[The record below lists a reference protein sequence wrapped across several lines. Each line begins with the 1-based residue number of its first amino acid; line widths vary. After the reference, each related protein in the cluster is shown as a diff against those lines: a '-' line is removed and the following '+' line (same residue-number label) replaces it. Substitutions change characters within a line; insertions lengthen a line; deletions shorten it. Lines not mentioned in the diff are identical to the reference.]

1 MTISSNCWWL
11 LKLAGHAITAW
22 LALSL
27 TAFAAEPMG
36 LDFELAADLPADLPA
51 ESEPVRLM
59 TLPVVGQA
67 PIGSET
73 PEALP
78 PPPEPERSP
87 SVQPAESPATLPPT
101 DNSPEIAP
109 AAQPAKLPAENL
121 DFTLAES
128 STVVNVPIAP
138 PRNERDRPSVSP
150 DLFAGGSESLV
161 AKAIGSA
168 EGTRTP
174 TGGYTWAYRGH
185 VDPGN
190 SAWNLG
196 SFSYQHGAT
205 SPQEADRK
213 QLARLQ
219 TQAET
224 LRQQAD
230 RYQMTLT
237 LAETLN
243 GLDLANQSPR
253 AALSRGGYIDR
264 LHQAH
269 EMGLRDADAILWART
284 RAFLDPDTS
293 RWNAPGLGNNVHSIT
308 ADQDRRRRAIERAIA
323 SHN

>member
-11 LKLAGHAITAW
+11 LKLAGHAIAAW

-27 TAFAAEPMG
+27 TAIAAEPMG
-36 LDFELAADLPADLPA
+36 LDFDLAKADLPA
-51 ESEPVRLM
+51 ESEPVRSM
-59 TLPVVGQA
+59 TLPVVDRQA

-73 PEALP
+73 PKALP

-87 SVQPAESPATLPPT
+87 VVENASQVQPA
-101 DNSPEIAP
+101 IAP
-109 AAQPAKLPAENL
+109 PAEPPAENL
-121 DFTLAES
+121 DFALAES
-128 STVVNVPIAP
+128 SVPVNVSIVPSP
-138 PRNERDRPSVSP
+138 NDRPSVPS
-150 DLFAGGSESLV
+150 DLFAGDSDSLM

-190 SAWNLG
+190 QAWNLG

-213 QLARLQ
+213 QIARLQ

-284 RAFLDPDTS
+284 RAFLDPDTN
-293 RWNAPGLGNNVHSIT
+293 RWNAPGLGNTVYSIT
-308 ADQDRRRRAIERAIA
+308 ADQDRRRRAIDRAIA
-323 SHN
+323 NYD